1 MKALGSRLALSRL
14 ITWGSVALFW
24 LVMVA
29 MAWVAS
35 VPMVDA
41 ILIAILLAGVPGLSL
56 AQVPLVDGA
65 RIERLP
71 AYWGSIVTLW
81 LLGTACWLVGTRE
94 GGPAAIGVVGLPMGV
109 AMAWTVVLLLGGL
122 SIIVVFR
129 QIAIWARVPEA
140 PLLRSLLPQTPKE
153 RYVFVL
159 LSVAAGTGEE
169 VAYRGYA
176 IPVLAALIGIP
187 GAAVLTTLVF
197 GVLHAYQG
205 WLGVVRTSLM
215 GGVLA
220 WGFIASGSLWP
231 PIIAHTLIDVL
242 AGVVF
247 GERLMSPQVATGV
260 PAAEHPTTREG

>member
-1 MKALGSRLALSRL
+1 VA
-14 ITWGSVALFW
+14 SVALFW
-24 LVMVA
+24 LVMVT
-29 MAWVAS
+29 MVRVGS
-35 VPMVDA
+35 VPIVDA
-41 ILIAILLAGVPGLSL
+41 ILVVILLVGVPGLSL
-56 AQVPLVDGA
+56 AQVPLVHGA

-81 LLGTACWLVGTRE
+81 LLGTVCWLVGTRE
-94 GGPAAIGVVGLPMGV
+94 GGAAAIGVVGLPIGV
-109 AMAWTVVLLLGGL
+109 AVVWTVVLLLGGL
-122 SIIVVFR
+122 AIIVVFR
-129 QIAIWARVPEA
+129 QIALWARIPET

-176 IPVLAALIGIP
+176 IPVLASLLGIP

-197 GVLHAYQG
+197 GALHAYQG

-220 WGFIASGSLWP
+220 WGFLASGSLWP

-260 PAAEHPTTREG
+260 PTVEHPTPREG